1 MKAGCKNK
9 GFPKL
14 FQLSQFIAIHL
25 IVAKTFYLFH
35 LLIRINRLR
44 PMNICTKLDVEIIHR
59 KSENFDLLV
68 VLEENS
74 VNHKVIKIH
83 LLGIMDICTKF
94 HENPF
99 IC

>member
-1 MKAGCKNK
+1 
-9 GFPKL
+9 
-14 FQLSQFIAIHL
+14 
-25 IVAKTFYLFH
+25 
-35 LLIRINRLR
+35 
-44 PMNICTKLDVEIIHR
+44 MNICTKLDVEIIHR
-59 KSENFDLLV
+59 KSENFNLLV

-74 VNHKVIKIH
+74 VNHQVIKIH